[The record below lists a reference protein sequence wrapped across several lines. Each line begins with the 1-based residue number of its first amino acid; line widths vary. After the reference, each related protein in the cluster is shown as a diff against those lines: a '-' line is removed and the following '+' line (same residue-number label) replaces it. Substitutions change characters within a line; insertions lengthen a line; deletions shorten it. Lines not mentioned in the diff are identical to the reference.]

1 MRGGLP
7 VDIPPFKSE
16 KAETEV
22 MRKLKALDEET
33 RRRII
38 ESFK

>member
-1 MRGGLP
+1 MRVGLP

-16 KAETEV
+16 RAETEV
-22 MRKLKALDEET
+22 MRKLSALDEET

-38 ESFK
+38 GFFK